1 MEIKSRFDFRSL
13 VILLYVICFA
23 AYLIFGLTPAGA
35 AHYDVFTNIEI
46 PSIGLNSEVTSLSL
60 EDNQLKTPDTI
71 VGSYSRAKN
80 KTLLIGHSGTVFG
93 DLDEVWVGDAIE
105 YNGASYLVKDIV
117 VERKED
123 ISMRELLSE
132 AETDT
137 LVIMTC
143 AGTYLENNDAT
154 HRLLI
159 TAEIMTS

>member
-35 AHYDVFTNIEI
+35 AHYDAFTNIEI
-46 PSIGLNSEVTSLSL
+46 PSIGLNSEVTNLSL
-60 EDNQLKTPDTI
+60 ENNQLKTPDTI
-71 VGSYSRAKN
+71 VGSYSKAKN
-80 KTLLIGHSGTVFG
+80 KTLLIGHSGTVFSN
-93 DLDEVWVGDAIE
+93 LDEVWVGDAIE

-123 ISMRELLSE
+123 ISMRELLSG
-132 AETDT
+132 ADTDT